1 MKQNHNV
8 YDINIQRC
16 ERPVIPSHTTSILA
30 KSGHQEC
37 KRRSSARP
45 KTAFCPTVDGLS
57 QARLP
62 PLHGISRPADPLP
75 DTKRWPASTYTH
87 AEKPPVRTGTQIF
100 SEKTVHKIHALT
112 LLSTIRL
119 TSLKSHGCYRTNR
132 HQTAGKTVKMHT
144 SAQCA
149 HFWAQQF

>member
-1 MKQNHNV
+1 MLTTLTFNAANGLSSRHIRSPFSPKAAIRNV
-8 YDINIQRC
+8 KGGLRQGQRPPFAP
-16 ERPVIPSHTTSILA
+16 RL
-30 KSGHQEC
+30 
-37 KRRSSARP
+37 
-45 KTAFCPTVDGLS
+45 TAFRKPVC
-57 QARLP
+57 RL
-62 PLHGISRPADPLP
+62 LHGISRPADPLP
-75 DTKRWPASTYTH
+75 DTKHWPASTYTH

-100 SEKTVHKIHALT
+100 SKKTVHKIHALT
-112 LLSTIRL
+112 LPPTIRL